1 MQSLCVCHCRHIKAT
16 QNKQHKRERD
26 FFLVYWNG
34 DEATRYTCTFFNK
47 SLNFHAPQ
55 PYHSSAFSII
65 ISLLFYS
72 LFAVC
77 LSACFF
83 TVSDALSIAP
93 PPPLPPFWH
102 GTLSATNHRSD
113 KKMRDEIS
121 SIMPKL
127 SRWIWKKTASALSLN
142 GQSLHGDL
150 STFTLQWCHL
160 WFVQFPWNF
169 CLLSI
174 TSMLNWFFQ
183 FALHSS
189 ICSSICYNW
198 VSELFDWNVACDGE
212 KGGSRDHGTA

>member
-1 MQSLCVCHCRHIKAT
+1 MRDSSLLSYNNSSISICIACVFAIVDILKRHKI
-16 QNKQHKRERD
+16 NSIREREI

-83 TVSDALSIAP
+83 TVFDALSIAP

-102 GTLSATNHRSD
+102 GTLSTTNHQSD

-127 SRWIWKKTASALSLN
+127 SRWIWKKGICTISERTISAWRSIHFYSAVVPFMICSIPLEFLFA
-142 GQSLHGDL
+142 QHYIDAELI
-150 STFTLQWCHL
+150 
-160 WFVQFPWNF
+160 FP
-169 CLLSI
+169 
-174 TSMLNWFFQ
+174 
-183 FALHSS
+183 
-189 ICSSICYNW
+189 ICSSFFN
-198 VSELFDWNVACDGE
+198 LFINML
-212 KGGSRDHGTA
+212 

>member
-1 MQSLCVCHCRHIKAT
+1 MHSLCVCHCRHIKAT
-16 QNKQHKRERD
+16 QNKQHKREREI

-65 ISLLFYS
+65 VSLLFYS

-83 TVSDALSIAP
+83 TVFDALSIAP

-102 GTLSATNHRSD
+102 GTLSTTNHRSD

-127 SRWIWKKTASALSLN
+127 SRWIWKKRHLHYLWTDNLCMEIYPLLLCSGAIYDLFNSLGIFVCSALHRCWIDFSNLLFIL
-142 GQSLHGDL
+142 QSVH
-150 STFTLQWCHL
+150 QYA
-160 WFVQFPWNF
+160 
-169 CLLSI
+169 I
-174 TSMLNWFFQ
+174 
-183 FALHSS
+183 
-189 ICSSICYNW
+189 I
-198 VSELFDWNVACDGE
+198 E
-212 KGGSRDHGTA
+212 